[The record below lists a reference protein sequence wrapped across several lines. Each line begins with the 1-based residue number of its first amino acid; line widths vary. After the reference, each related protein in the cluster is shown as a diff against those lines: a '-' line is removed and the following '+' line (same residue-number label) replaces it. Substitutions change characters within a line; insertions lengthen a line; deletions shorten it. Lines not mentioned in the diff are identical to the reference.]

1 MGFLIPA
8 NSVDSTMDAITTF
21 RSHSFR
27 RMSISSFFTR
37 EILKRLKTIVAVG
50 IIIGLSVGSLMERAV
65 LSGEIA
71 RLDLREVVVTLE
83 GVQGVELSETVR
95 RIEESIP
102 QVILLLEAAVKRCI
116 NFTSSSGVDEL
127 ILVLNDVMLQYI
139 YTFID
144 QNKPGIVN
152 DDGTGKLSVAREAAL
167 DVVAVRLV
175 DIPEKS
181 RKLLNLLEKSK
192 FPCSIHFQ

>member
-1 MGFLIPA
+1 MHVKLT
-8 NSVDSTMDAITTF
+8 SHQE
-21 RSHSFR
+21 RSSHLLKVEYKPLSHIVSR
-27 RMSISSFFTR
+27 SS
-37 EILKRLKTIVAVG
+37 
-50 IIIGLSVGSLMERAV
+50 
-65 LSGEIA
+65 
-71 RLDLREVVVTLE
+71 
-83 GVQGVELSETVR
+83 
-95 RIEESIP
+95 
-102 QVILLLEAAVKRCI
+102 
-116 NFTSSSGVDEL
+116 
-127 ILVLNDVMLQYI
+127 
-139 YTFID
+139 ID